1 MTQLATYRFQ
11 LNKSGF
17 VTNEWVADPESKTP
31 FDAVLEPQFW
41 AHVSAKLRPYDEV
54 IVRAEDGSYYARLL
68 VQDAGRLF
76 AKVAVL
82 EKYDLAAVEVGG
94 ADAIPSGYEIKHAGP
109 HAKWRVVRLS
119 DRAPVKD
126 KFETKG
132 QAQQWLTEHLKGL
145 AA

>member
-1 MTQLATYRFQ
+1 MTQLAHNRFQ

-31 FDAVLEPQFW
+31 FDAVLEPQYW
-41 AHVSAKLRPYDEV
+41 AHVSAKMRPYDEV

-76 AKVAVL
+76 AKVAVI
-82 EKYDLAAVEVGG
+82 EKYDLTAVEVGG
-94 ADAIPSGYEIKHAGP
+94 LDAVPSGHEIKFAGP

-119 DRAPVKD
+119 DRAPLKD

-132 QAQQWLTEHLKGL
+132 QAQQWLVEHLKGL